1 MRPSKEHL
9 VTEVLEEIE
18 RGISFTDCASLFD
31 LNWDLPLSTFKRYWK
46 EASDRHKEHQRE
58 IQTQKQC
65 ITMEAAKERLKRAI
79 LDKDERME
87 ILTKIATGEISMV
100 KEVAGKM
107 GVEILN
113 VSPDFAERRA
123 AIAELNKMD
132 GEYAPQRKELT
143 HTTPKKLTI
152 KINRS
157 KDE

>member
-1 MRPSKEHL
+1 MKPNKENII
-9 VTEVLEEIE
+9 TEILIELEN
-18 RGISFTDCASLFD
+18 GITYSNCLALFD
-31 LNWDLPLSTFKRYWK
+31 LNWSIPTTTFKRYWK
-46 EASDRHKEHQRE
+46 DANERYKGVNLKA
-58 IQTQKQC
+58 QKALED
-65 ITMEAAKERLKRAI
+65 TLVDSAKTRLKKAI
-79 LDKDERME
+79 LNKDGRME
-87 ILTKIATGEISMV
+87 ILTKIAMGDITML

-113 VSPDFAERRA
+113 VTPDFAERRA

-152 KINRS
+152 KINRN